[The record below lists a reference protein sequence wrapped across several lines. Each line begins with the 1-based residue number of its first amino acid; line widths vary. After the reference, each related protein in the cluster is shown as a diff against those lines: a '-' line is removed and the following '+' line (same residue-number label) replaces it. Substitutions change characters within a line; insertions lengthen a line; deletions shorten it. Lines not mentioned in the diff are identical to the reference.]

1 MAIAV
6 QGKGLDAGIVTRDAD
21 ALARFYGDLLGLPL
35 AGEIRM
41 PGIGLIRRYA
51 VGSSTLRVFQPEMPP
66 AQDGSRAGFASQTGI
81 RYLTLAVSN
90 LDEAVAEIA
99 AAGYPVPVPPRV
111 LRPGVRVA
119 QIEDGEGNAL
129 ELMQHDG

>member
-1 MAIAV
+1 
-6 QGKGLDAGIVTRDAD
+6 
-21 ALARFYGDLLGLPL
+21 
-35 AGEIRM
+35 M

-51 VGSSTLRVFQPEMPP
+51 VGSSTLRVFQPETPP

>member
-1 MAIAV
+1 MSIQL
-6 QGKGLDAGIVTRDAD
+6 QGSSLDAGIVTRDAD

-51 VGSSTLRVFQPEMPP
+51 VGNSTLRVFQPETPP
-66 AQDGSRAGFASQTGI
+66 AHDGSRAGFASQTGI

-99 AAGYPVPVPPRV
+99 AAGYPVPVAPRV

-119 QIEDGEGNAL
+119 QVEDGEGNAL